1 MSASFPAE
9 LFYSPEH
16 EWLLKKSE
24 TVVRIGITDY
34 AQEQLGDVVFVQLPD
49 DGSEITSG
57 DSFAEVE
64 STKSVSD
71 IYAPLTGRVVAING
85 DLDTSP
91 DLVNTDSYG
100 EGWIVEIE
108 VDSPEDLES
117 ALEQVLAALTGRL
130 LSTLDGAFMVINDE
144 FRTDTPAPT
153 SPHLSAGP
161 ASEVSWE
168 DLGRQGRLFISGA
181 PTATQVS
188 EFTGTDAVEPVR
200 AYVGVGGN
208 RLVELRGQADRA
220 VAELERLGGFDRAV
234 LNVATGTGRG
244 WVNENQVRALEYM
257 WGGDV
262 ATVSLQYSYLPSWL
276 SFLVDTQ
283 RAQDAGRLLF
293 EGVYA
298 HWLELPEDRRP
309 LLVVSGES
317 LGSFGGEAAFGGAQ
331 DLVARTSGALFVGPT
346 GNNRLWSRFT
356 EERDPGTPAVLPT
369 YQQGRS
375 VRFADT
381 VDDWDRP
388 GGDWPQ
394 PRVGYLQHA
403 NDPITWWDWSLAVE
417 KPDWLREPRGRDV
430 LPEVRWIPVV
440 TWLQLAADQFVASAV
455 PDGQGHEFGQTPVLA
470 WARIL
475 PSPGWTDAD
484 AARLADLIGTQIE
497 R

>member
-1 MSASFPAE
+1 MSWVAARFSSPPWEDSPHGQHPPAAD
-9 LFYSPEH
+9 PIRAR
-16 EWLLKKSE
+16 LL
-24 TVVRIGITDY
+24 RG
-34 AQEQLGDVVFVQLPD
+34 A
-49 DGSEITSG
+49 
-57 DSFAEVE
+57 
-64 STKSVSD
+64 
-71 IYAPLTGRVVAING
+71 GRVAGAHAVAA
-85 DLDTSP
+85 P
-91 DLVNTDSYG
+91 R
-100 EGWIVEIE
+100 
-108 VDSPEDLES
+108 S
-117 ALEQVLAALTGRL
+117 AIIQGALCAVVAMLAYAVGALTGRL
-130 LSTLDGAFMVINDE
+130 LSTLNGAFMVINDE